1 MRRTTIK
8 DIASVVGVT
17 PAVVSYVMNGK
28 EYKVSNDT
36 VLKVRNAIKEMNYI
50 PNLMARSLVN
60 NKSMLIG
67 VIIPQTEGTS
77 QILLK
82 NPFYSEII
90 GGIEAKLRVNGYHML
105 LSGVDKDS
113 SYLDTSVQRNLD
125 GAIIM
130 GIYQEKFYEE
140 LKQARI
146 PIVLI
151 DSYISDN
158 YFYRVGIDD
167 ELGGYL
173 ATRYLIEQ
181 GHRDIVLVTGSIKRD
196 GVNEKRF
203 LGYKRALNEMNVF
216 YNPDYVLEGPMSY
229 HHGCLAGNIISEKF
243 RDVTAVF
250 AVADLIALGLIK
262 SFAMKGVKVPE
273 DISVIGFDN
282 ISMLEYVFPPLTTIG
297 QDINQKG
304 EAAAQVLIDIIE
316 NKQKDDSK
324 NMILPI
330 EIIKRGT
337 VRALEQ
343 IER

>member
-17 PAVVSYVMNGK
+17 PAVISYVLNGK
-28 EYKVSNDT
+28 EYKVSSDT
-36 VLKVRNAIKEMNYI
+36 VTKVRNAIKEMNYI

-67 VIIPQTEGTS
+67 VIIPQTEGSS

-90 GGIEAKLRVNGYHML
+90 GGIEAKLRESGYHML
-105 LSGVDKDS
+105 LSGVDKGS

-173 ATRYLIEQ
+173 ATKYLVEQ

-203 LGYKRALNEMNVF
+203 LGYKRALNELNVF

-229 HHGCLAGNIISEKF
+229 QHGCMAGNIISERFKNI
-243 RDVTAVF
+243 TAVF

-262 SFAMKGVKVPE
+262 SLALKGVKVPE
-273 DISVIGFDN
+273 DISVVGFDN
-282 ISMLEYVFPPLTTIG
+282 ISLLEYVFPPLTTIG
-297 QDINQKG
+297 QNINQKG
-304 EAAAQVLIDIIE
+304 ETAAKVLIDIIE
-316 NKQKDDSK
+316 STPAKTAK
-324 NMILPI
+324 NLILPI
-330 EIIKRGT
+330 EIIQRGT
-337 VRALEQ
+337 VRK